1 MDPLPASYYGKIDK
15 SNPVISSFEKDLKE
29 FKLHMKRV
37 RDSPSFDHSSYS
49 RGSMKLFDIWKKYEP
64 RLPTPY
70 FHERLLHIADFLFA
84 SKFVRLAQ
92 WQGYR
97 RYLHHFCTAG
107 LESIKDVQQF
117 KQSFFPGGFDTEG
130 ANLMFRALQGECLCT
145 FHLERERSKRP
156 SPSGLQ
162 KLLDILTFLR
172 IMMQAILPHES
183 LCWLLYNG
191 SLHIY
196 NICRFLM
203 SVSQGCTALCCFVF
217 SQALEYLLWA
227 CVCLETSVPLL
238 MPRFLPWRATLY
250 CAVCECYYDGQAAVQ
265 AEVFARRAL
274 GKISELGKL
283 EEMSGLPSS
292 AETQRAFKEATIK
305 LAVMV
310 FKRSVYEPRKKPK
323 GLFRPKQ
330 KSSLKEGHNIPW
342 PRTLTER
349 ILMELFEGNAAQFL
363 AVLEGLWDSSC
374 RPLHTGISDEPEIQ
388 EVALELISAGISIL
402 SGNGGSS
409 DRIYNDSLPPSL
421 NAITSTFTLVE
432 MATAGKNQ
440 ISVDAAVKF
449 VKLLFRYEQWDAFR
463 NLSDNLMAVLSNLEG
478 RFFRKAELELTVLE
492 ALEQLLSN
500 HKVRLGNKEPVM
512 TEALTEKDKSVGQ
525 VTMTDELL
533 NLVLTLHA
541 CVCES
546 SQDIQV
552 DGDIV
557 LDIVLF
563 LWAKCKVVFQRAQAR
578 HYDPVRYLGKTETQ
592 DKWVQTLFLLCE
604 VAQVCQLAEMDPVM
618 VAEMTLRLAMVLES
632 SADSPQQSGT
642 KTASTED
649 SSLLSTPAEKH
660 INITFMTSQEEL
672 LEMACGVLERGL
684 ECLSRGRAASLPCD
698 ASAISDTVFLQKF
711 GGAPRSGQ
719 PESTS
724 ASSVS
729 ALSMDIQVELLAF
742 HHRVFLK
749 LLDTSPDDENVEGI
763 KKSVVQLPEAH
774 SKRTRAESVLLEK
787 IKKNKISKALFLM
800 QKALL
805 SYRKDPTSRSTKKLL
820 EEAVVLMEKAE
831 IEEKRL
837 AGASSPAEVVS
848 RIEDGSPPPPP
859 PVLLSCTDWS
869 MTFTPA
875 VYTLEEKVCW
885 YRIYGREAE
894 GRNFKVRIGDSH
906 LPGTGDTVPSRGE
919 RLFHISGL
927 EPNQKYVFAVA
938 AYDAQGNLV
947 GNTIGETTRP
957 LLASLPLPLLST
969 WAHLAQVAYQT
980 GQHTLAKKACSEI
993 WSHFTLPSAS
1003 QEPIDEKE
1011 PEGLAQTRLHPE
1023 VLKLSSPLMQ
1033 QFFLSSI
1040 FIQTDIHIQEREL
1053 YCDTLWD
1060 ESLLIWGQKA
1070 RLAECERMLVAIDL
1084 ALHLSDGSAALQA
1097 VVSCYGLLA
1106 PLIYYQIPSDP
1117 VIQVLL
1123 KCLMVLQE
1131 IPAVLKQKRPAAT
1144 TESLHHMV
1152 ACITYYV
1159 AKGLRAFKEY
1169 RMASSVI
1176 EQGKKLLQEI
1186 FENPQQPP
1194 SRPAQVEQEG
1204 GEKLQKKAVLAR
1216 EEELSEQ
1223 LKSLENS
1230 ALRHKKAE
1238 VLGNCD
1244 VTTWNREGSPD
1255 PDLTGHEDP
1264 MVLHMVIC
1272 CSSLRNA
1279 FKEVMKFKHKS
1290 CFIEFAVFLLQRA
1303 LQEDQLELLPQ
1314 WGQEIFNWISRRDEG
1329 LIVLKKPQEKMRK
1342 DLKKFTSSVIEYSNK
1357 KQKASSLQSDKQ
1369 KKVSKKLSGPG
1380 TQTSENLWRGRDG
1393 KAMETLLKLLTPLI
1407 RRHQRRRRLRQVCSD
1422 EWPWRCYINL
1432 ALAQAHMGLLRK
1444 SLQPQARA
1452 LQHCYSKMSP
1462 LLFSLAHTGTLVK
1475 WKSIPQH
1482 IRPPELSPPTLKAMP
1497 QPKKDPIH
1505 KAKDSQGA
1513 TNIVG
1518 EETVES
1524 EVESELD
1531 SPRTW
1536 MTNDS
1541 DSSEPAAPTTLTQ
1554 CIVSQPLDT
1563 LYKAL
1568 VHLRRA
1574 MVLAHRGR
1582 LWTSLQWVCRIL
1594 WDEFSTMVL
1603 LVERDSL
1610 SKLTL
1615 DQFYTLFT
1623 PLLVLA
1629 SDLLMDMMERL
1640 QLWKEYDGEG
1650 EELDIR
1656 PLSVGALLDL
1666 RWLRNLMLHTLELLY
1681 HQAKW
1686 ETLAHLAL
1694 LYNSYTREHYTHLI
1708 TPVLVHAQRRLLERI
1723 TYYGGPPVPQPHF
1736 IHTETATGEK
1746 ISCRNYAGKQ
1756 LFLYWASSAEGQHRG
1771 TESTAGP
1778 EPLELAEVRR
1788 AMCVVCVPLDV
1799 EDTLRCFRETL
1810 AKSRYTL
1817 STFQHSR
1824 TLLKLLLAGTQDSME
1839 LPFCKELCRG
1849 RVEFNIAATTAPS
1862 IGPPDLTNEDYSTVG
1877 SVYSSPLPLSNI
1889 QTVISSYNSSIKY
1902 LQANKYNS
1910 LEVQALHDLGN
1921 LHFYNGNQK
1930 AASSHWSKALDCA
1943 LQSTGVLES
1952 WDGESWASSSSQQPL
1967 KHAGIWGCLQG
1978 ALLSAKIAQYI
1989 LTSNISQHTKCCL
2002 LSAKLF
2008 KCLLKASLPHPD
2020 NDLEYSSY
2028 SIKMELITGVDLFSD
2043 PEWDIAANAVAS
2055 LGFLCHSLYTSG
2067 HHLMVLPLLALYQY
2081 IASNVCRDPHL
2092 TVGCRILKVKVLT
2105 ELGLFAEAV
2114 REIYSLILGED
2125 VPLSHRSYTGAEK
2138 AWARKKFT
2146 NCKPIM
2152 DPSNLEALE
2161 EVVNRRPSGEIM
2173 ALYGNS
2179 LTCHLLLA
2187 RLQLIVA
2194 MCNTI
2199 YDLPEPLSSEVLES
2213 QVRCSV
2219 ASSSSLPSKESPCRS
2234 PTTNSMETEGLQL
2247 EPQKDKL
2254 TLGQV
2259 KALML
2264 REASSQLSS
2273 QLFALQNIH
2282 TDPEELEL
2290 AVETRLLLSSLSLQ
2304 QGKTAYS
2311 ANLAAS
2317 ALRLL
2322 QESPL
2327 FQSKNPPHL
2336 PPRAPSSALKQ
2347 SIVKAK
2353 LQQRGLQE
2361 SDRAPYPQLLDMPAG
2376 VEAMERMGRSLWL
2389 RCRLTVVQSLTAHV
2403 PGTAIYPGVDSSVE
2417 AARLLKEGLAEAEAW
2432 GDPDTQALLLLQ
2444 GAKMNTHCGRSPE
2457 ESTSVLQEAVSLLSG
2472 RSALSLRSGLAL
2484 AKATLLL
2491 SDLRGSGSQPLYLLT
2506 QKLLQQQLCTLGEHV
2521 VLKAGGGL
2529 ELCSTKSLKNIY
2541 HPQLPLLART
2551 AMHLGHSLAAQ
2562 TMMRSSEEGK
2572 DHSQPW
2578 LAAQKVLQSALIISQ
2593 ASAYRDHQLEADILY
2608 CKGMVER
2615 NLMSLSAFQHQAV
2628 VETFLES
2635 ITITLS
2641 HNHKLQLIHRCYME
2655 MALIYLQ
2662 QWQKNAALAK
2672 PVPPPA
2678 PTKSDNKPQAWK
2690 RAMTTLNKNLTV
2702 GESQVLLFWVCLRA
2716 ATKTMEAIT
2725 SCSQLCGFTGFIGDQ
2740 LPLTSLRALPEFA
2753 ANDLLHPCGGMEDPL
2768 RCRPGSGPDMDSELS
2783 SRKDAHLTWVHLS
2796 RYYTHLLNLRHISTR
2811 TVAEK
2816 CVEGLTSAAGD
2827 PSLCL
2832 KLAQLHNFFS
2842 CHLEAYRE
2850 QCVVPDPPATLILDP
2865 HVIQLSHTVKMSVCQ
2880 PKQPVSD
2887 LYPWATVDLQQ
2898 LCIQWYRPTL
2908 ELSGL
2913 TPNTIVLVFALNKAP
2928 LSAMRPNRVAIA
2940 ELVAGQR
2947 LIPTDR
2953 LKALHEQLI
2962 SVSVEAKFDS
2972 TASASPAPSSTPPVS
2987 SKQESQRSSKSSN
3000 KLDTSTSQQQ
3010 MLLEKTM
3017 LICTEIRNLLRP
3029 DLKSHS
3035 VTEVPFEPSVQ
3046 TLCDLERCFN
3056 PATGATLMD
3065 KALSDW
3071 LFSLLN

>member
-1 MDPLPASYYGKIDK
+1 MDPLPASYYGKLDK

-37 RDSPSFDHSSYS
+37 RDSPSFDHSSFS

-70 FHERLLHIADFLFA
+70 FHERLLQIADFLFA
-84 SKFVRLAQ
+84 SKFFRLAQ

-97 RYLHHFCTAG
+97 RYLHHFCTSG
-107 LESIKDVQQF
+107 LESIKDVEQF
-117 KQSFFPGGFDTEG
+117 KQSFFPEGFVTEG
-130 ANLMFRALQGECLCT
+130 AKLMFHALQGECLCT

-156 SPSGLQ
+156 DPSGLQ
-162 KLLDILTFLR
+162 KLLEILTFLR

-203 SVSQGCTALCCFVF
+203 SVSHAA
-217 SQALEYLLWA
+217 QALEYLLWA

-274 GKISELGKL
+274 GKVSELGKL
-283 EEMSGLPSS
+283 EELSGSPSS

-342 PRTLTER
+342 PRTLTEQ

-374 RPLHTGISDEPEIQ
+374 RPLHTGMSDEPEIQ

-409 DRIYNDSLPPSL
+409 YRIYNESLPPSL
-421 NAITSTFTLVE
+421 NAITSTFTLME

-440 ISVDAAVKF
+440 IPVESAVKF

-463 NLSDNLMAVLSNLEG
+463 SLTDNLMAVLSNLEG
-478 RFFRKAELELTVLE
+478 HFFRKAELELTLLE
-492 ALEQLLSN
+492 ALEHLLLT
-500 HKVRLGNKEPVM
+500 HKVRLGNKDPVM
-512 TEALTEKDKSVGQ
+512 TEALNDKDKSVGQ

-546 SQDIQV
+546 AQDIQV
-552 DGDIV
+552 DGDMV

-578 HYDPVRYLGKTETQ
+578 HYDQVHYLGKTENQ

-632 SADSPQQSGT
+632 SADSPPQSGI
-642 KTASTED
+642 KTASTEY
-649 SSLLSTPAEKH
+649 SSLQSTPVEKQ
-660 INITFMTSQEEL
+660 ITFMRSQEEVL
-672 LEMACGVLERGL
+672 KMACGVLERGL
-684 ECLSRGRAASLPCD
+684 ECLSRGRAASLPCN
-698 ASAISDTVFLQKF
+698 ASAISDTVFLQKC
-711 GGAPRSGQ
+711 GDAPQSGQ

-724 ASSVS
+724 ISSVS
-729 ALSMDIQVELLAF
+729 ALSMDLHVELLAF

-749 LLDTSPDDENVEGI
+749 LLDTFPDDENVEGI
-763 KKSVVQLPEAH
+763 KKSVVQPSEAH
-774 SKRTRAESVLLEK
+774 SKRSKTESVLLEK
-787 IKKNKISKALFLM
+787 IKKNKVSKALFLI

-820 EEAVVLMEKAE
+820 EEAVVLMEKAKT
-831 IEEKRL
+831 EEKRI

-848 RIEDGSPPPPP
+848 GREDGSPPPPP

-885 YRIYGREAE
+885 YRIYGREVE
-894 GRNFKVRIGDSH
+894 GRNYKVRIGDGH
-906 LPGTGDTVPSRGE
+906 LPGTGDTVPSRGQP
-919 RLFHISGL
+919 LFHISGL
-927 EPNQKYVFAVA
+927 ETNQKYIFAVA
-938 AYDAQGNLV
+938 AYDAKGNLV

-969 WAHLAQVAYQT
+969 WAHLAQVAYRT
-980 GQHTLAKKACSEI
+980 GQHTLAKKACSVI
-993 WSHFTLPSAS
+993 WSHFMLPSAS
-1003 QEPIDEKE
+1003 QEPIDDKE

-1040 FIQTDIHIQEREL
+1040 FIQTDIHIQERAL

-1060 ESLLIWGQKA
+1060 ESILIWGQEA

-1084 ALHLSDGSAALQA
+1084 ALHLNDGSAALQA
-1097 VVSCYGLLA
+1097 IVSCYGLLA
-1106 PLIYYQIPSDP
+1106 PLVYYQIPSDP

-1169 RMASSVI
+1169 GMASSVI

-1186 FENPQQPP
+1186 FENPHQPP
-1194 SRPAQVEQEG
+1194 SRPAQVEHEG
-1204 GEKLQKKAVLAR
+1204 GEKLQKKAVLVR
-1216 EEELSEQ
+1216 EEELCEQ

-1230 ALRHKKAE
+1230 ALKHKNAE
-1238 VLGNCD
+1238 VFGNCD
-1244 VTTWNREGSPD
+1244 VITWNREGSPD
-1255 PDLTGHEDP
+1255 PDLTGYEDP
-1264 MVLHMVIC
+1264 VVLHMVIC
-1272 CSSLRNA
+1272 CSPLRNA

-1314 WGQEIFNWISRRDEG
+1314 WGQEIFSWISRRDEG

-1357 KQKASSLQSDKQ
+1357 KQKASSFQSDKQ
-1369 KKVSKKLSGPG
+1369 KKVLKKLSGPG
-1380 TQTSENLWRGRDG
+1380 THTSENMWRGRDG
-1393 KAMETLLKLLTPLI
+1393 KALETLLKLLTPLV
-1407 RRHQRRRRLRQVCSD
+1407 RRHQRRRRLRKVCSD
-1422 EWPWRCYINL
+1422 EWPWRCHINL
-1432 ALAQAHMGLLRK
+1432 TLAQAYMGLLKK
-1444 SLQPQARA
+1444 SREPQAGA
-1452 LQHCYSKMSP
+1452 LQRCYSKMSP

-1475 WKSIPQH
+1475 WKH
-1482 IRPPELSPPTLKAMP
+1482 IPPELSQSTLKAIP
-1497 QPKKDPIH
+1497 QPKKDPVH

-1518 EETVES
+1518 EETGDS
-1524 EVESELD
+1524 EVDSELD
-1531 SPRTW
+1531 SPRTQ

-1541 DSSEPAAPTTLTQ
+1541 DSSEPVVPTTLTQ

-1563 LYKAL
+1563 LVKAL

-1574 MVLAHRGR
+1574 MVLAHRGH

-1603 LVERDSL
+1603 LVERDAP

-1615 DQFYTLFT
+1615 DQFCTVFT

-1629 SDLLMDMMERL
+1629 SDLLMDMMQRL
-1640 QLWKEYDGEG
+1640 QQWKVYDGEG
-1650 EELDIR
+1650 EQLEAR
-1656 PLSVGALLDL
+1656 PLNDGALLDL
-1666 RWLRNLMLHTLELLY
+1666 RWLRNLVLHTLELLY

-1686 ETLAHLAL
+1686 ETLANLAL
-1694 LYNSYTREHYTHLI
+1694 VYNSYTREHYTHMI

-1756 LFLYWASSAEGQHRG
+1756 LFLNSTSSAEGQHKG
-1771 TESTAGP
+1771 TESTGVS

-1788 AMCVVCVPLDV
+1788 AMCVVCVPLDI
-1799 EDTLRCFRETL
+1799 EDTLCCFRETL
-1810 AKSRYTL
+1810 AKSCYTL
-1817 STFQHSR
+1817 LTFQHSR
-1824 TLLKLLLAGTQDSME
+1824 TLLKLLLAGTQDSLE
-1839 LPFCKELCRG
+1839 VSFCKELRRG

-1877 SVYSSPLPLSNI
+1877 SVYSSPLPLSHI

-1902 LQANKYNS
+1902 LQANKYTS
-1910 LEVQALHDLGN
+1910 LQVQALHDLGN
-1921 LHFYNGNQK
+1921 LHFCNGNRK
-1930 AASSHWSKALDCA
+1930 AAHSHWSKALDCA
-1943 LQSTGVLES
+1943 LQTTGVLES
-1952 WDGESWASSSSQQPL
+1952 WDAESWASSSSQQPL
-1967 KHAGIWGCLQG
+1967 AHAGIWGCLQG

-2028 SIKMELITGVDLFSD
+2028 SIKMELIPGADLFSE
-2043 PEWDIAANAVAS
+2043 PEWDIAASAVAS
-2055 LGFLCHSLYTSG
+2055 LGFLCRSLYASG
-2067 HHLMVLPLLALYQY
+2067 HQLMILPLLALYQY
-2081 IASNVCRDPHL
+2081 IATNVCQDPHL

-2114 REIYSLILGED
+2114 TETYSLILGEE
-2125 VPLSHRSYTGAEK
+2125 VPLFHRSYTGAEK
-2138 AWARKKFT
+2138 AWAQKKFT
-2146 NCKPIM
+2146 NYKPVM

-2187 RLQLIVA
+2187 RIQLIVVI
-2194 MCNTI
+2194 CNTI
-2199 YDLPEPLSSEVLES
+2199 YDLPEPLSPEVLES
-2213 QVRCSV
+2213 QVGCCV
-2219 ASSSSLPSKESPCRS
+2219 ASSSGLPGKESPCRS
-2234 PTTNSMETEGLQL
+2234 PTTNSKEAQGLQL
-2247 EPQKDKL
+2247 DPQKDKL

-2264 REASSQLSS
+2264 REASSQLNS

-2282 TDPEELEL
+2282 TGPEELEL

-2304 QGKTAYS
+2304 QGKTAHS
-2311 ANLAAS
+2311 ANLTAS

-2322 QESPL
+2322 QNSPL
-2327 FQSKNPPHL
+2327 FQDENPPHL
-2336 PPRAPSSALKQ
+2336 HPRTPSSALRQ
-2347 SIVKAK
+2347 SSAKAN
-2353 LQQRGLQE
+2353 LQQRALQE
-2361 SDRAPYPQLLDMPAG
+2361 SDGAPCPQLLDMVAG
-2376 VEAMERMGRSLWL
+2376 VEATERMGRSLWL

-2417 AARLLKEGLAEAEAW
+2417 AARLLKEGLVEAEAW

-2444 GAKMNTHCGRSPE
+2444 EAKMNTHCGRPPE
-2457 ESTSVLQEAVSLLSG
+2457 ESTSILQEAVSLLSG

-2491 SDLRGSGSQPLYLLT
+2491 SDLRGSGSQPLCLLT

-2529 ELCSTKSLKNIY
+2529 ELCSTKGLKNIY

-2551 AMHLGHSLAAQ
+2551 TMHLGHYLAAQ
-2562 TMMRSSEEGK
+2562 AMMRSSEEDEDPSK
-2572 DHSQPW
+2572 PW
-2578 LAAQKVLQSALIISQ
+2578 LAAQEVLQSALIISQ
-2593 ASAYRDHQLEADILY
+2593 ASACRDHQLEADILC

-2641 HNHKLQLIHRCYME
+2641 HNHNLQLIHRCYME

-2662 QWQKNAALAK
+2662 QWQKDAALAK
-2672 PVPPPA
+2672 PAPPPA
-2678 PTKSDNKPQAWK
+2678 PTKSDNKPQAGK
-2690 RAMTTLNKNLTV
+2690 RAMSTLNKNLTV
-2702 GESQVLLFWVCLRA
+2702 SESHILLFWVCLRA
-2716 ATKTMEAIT
+2716 ATKIMEAIT
-2725 SCSQLCGFTGFIGDQ
+2725 SCSQLCGFTGSIGDQ
-2740 LPLTSLRALPEFA
+2740 LPLTSLEALPEFA

-2768 RCRPGSGPDMDSELS
+2768 RCRPDSGPDMDSELS
-2783 SRKDAHLTWVHLS
+2783 SRKDLTWVHLS

-2816 CVEGLTSAAGD
+2816 CVEGLISAAGD

-2850 QCVVPDPPATLILDP
+2850 LCVVADPPAALILEP
-2865 HVIQLSHTVKMSVCQ
+2865 HVMQLPNTVKMSVCQ

-2887 LYPWATVDLQQ
+2887 LYPWATVDSQQ

-2908 ELSGL
+2908 QLSGL
-2913 TPNTIVLVFALNKAP
+2913 THNTTVLIFALNKAP
-2928 LSAMRPNRVAIA
+2928 LSAMHPNRVAVA
-2940 ELVAGQR
+2940 ELEAGQR
-2947 LIPTDR
+2947 LISTDR

-2962 SVSVEAKFDS
+2962 SVCVDAKFDS
-2972 TASASPAPSSTPPVS
+2972 TPSASPAPSSTPSIS

-3000 KLDTSTSQQQ
+3000 KLDTSSYQQQ
-3010 MLLEKTM
+3010 MLLEKTK

-3029 DLKSHS
+3029 DLKSDS
-3035 VTEVPFEPSVQ
+3035 VTEVPFVPSVK
-3046 TLCDLERCFN
+3046 TVCDLERCFN
-3056 PATGATLMD
+3056 PATGATLVD

-3071 LFSLLN
+3071 LFSLLT